1 MRVFQYVRIASH
13 PVFALPLRSVG
24 HEKRWMDAVTRNF
37 LFDLLQ
43 TPSPTGFELAGQRK
57 WAAYVRPFADRVEND
72 AYGSAWA
79 TIDGT
84 GEKPRRVMFEAH
96 ADEIGFIVK
105 HITKEGFLRVD
116 RIGGSDV
123 ATARGRRVDI
133 LAEKGKVRGVI
144 GNTAIHLRRDSLA
157 DEKAPLPHEL
167 YIDVGASNAEEV
179 LGMGIRVGHPAVY
192 TDAVEQLGAK
202 HILGRAL
209 DNRAGGFILAQVI
222 ANLSKR
228 GERLPA
234 TIHAVNAVQEEIGGH
249 GARMIAHRLMP
260 DVCVVLDV
268 THATDTP
275 GIDHAKH
282 GEVKL
287 GGGPSI
293 THGTCNHPLVIQR
306 LLDVAQ
312 EKGIPVQHESSS
324 RYSGTDT
331 DVIFTTR
338 EGIPSALVSLPL
350 RYMHSVV
357 EMADLEDIERVVAL
371 LTAFAESIRPEDD
384 FAVKL

>member
-1 MRVFQYVRIASH
+1 MDSSA
-13 PVFALPLRSVG
+13 RS
-24 HEKRWMDAVTRNF
+24 F

-57 WAAYVRPFADRVEND
+57 WAAYVRQFAQRVEND

-79 TIDGT
+79 TIDG
-84 GEKPRRVMFEAH
+84 GHPSPRKVMFEAH
-96 ADEIGFIVK
+96 ADEIGFIIR

-123 ATARGRRVDI
+123 ATARGRRLDI
-133 LAEKGKVRGVI
+133 LGDQGSRRGVI
-144 GNTAIHLRRDSLA
+144 GNTAIHLRRDEVA
-157 DEKAPLPHEL
+157 EEKAPRPHDL
-167 YIDVGASNAEEV
+167 YVDVGASSPEEV
-179 LGMGIRVGHPAVY
+179 AALGIRVGHPAVY
-192 TDAVEQLGAK
+192 VDTVEQFGTK
-202 HILGRAL
+202 YILGRAL
-209 DNRAGGFILAQVI
+209 DNRVGGFIISQVI
-222 ANLSKR
+222 ANLSRR
-228 GERLPA
+228 GQPLAA
-234 TIHAVNAVQEEIGGH
+234 TVYAVNAVQEEIGGH
-249 GARMIAHRLMP
+249 GARMAAHRLMP

-275 GIDHAKH
+275 GIEHAKH

-293 THGTCNHPLVIQR
+293 AHGTCNHPLVVQR
-306 LLDVAQ
+306 LIDVARA
-312 EKGIPVQHESSS
+312 KDIPLQHESSS

-357 EMADLEDIERVVAL
+357 EMADLEDLERVVAL
-371 LTAFAESIRPEDD
+371 LTGFAESVTPEDD

>member
-1 MRVFQYVRIASH
+1 MDSTA
-13 PVFALPLRSVG
+13 RS
-24 HEKRWMDAVTRNF
+24 F
-37 LFDLLQ
+37 LFELLQ

-57 WAAYVRPFADRVEND
+57 WADYVRKFANRVEND

-79 TIDGT
+79 TVDGADA
-84 GEKPRRVMFEAH
+84 GPRKVMFEAH

-123 ATARGRRVDI
+123 ATARGRRLDI
-133 LAEKGKVRGVI
+133 LGENGTVRGVI
-144 GNTAIHLRRDSLA
+144 GNTAIHLRRDNLTE
-157 DEKAPLPHEL
+157 EKAPATHDL
-167 YIDVGASNAEEV
+167 YVDVGAATAEEV
-179 LGMGIRVGHPAVY
+179 TALGIRVGHPAVY
-192 TDAVEQLGAK
+192 TDSVEQLGSK

-209 DNRAGGFILAQVI
+209 DNRMGGFILSQVV
-222 ANLSKR
+222 AALSGRK
-228 GERLPA
+228 ERVGS
-234 TIHAVNAVQEEIGGH
+234 TVYAVNAVQEEIGGH

-260 DVCVVLDV
+260 DVCIVLDV

-275 GIDHAKH
+275 GIEHAKH

-293 THGTCNHPLVIQR
+293 THGTCNHPLVVQR
-306 LLDVAQ
+306 LLEVAK

-331 DVIFTTR
+331 DVIFTTK

-357 EMADLEDIERVVAL
+357 EMADLEDVEKVVAL
-371 LTAFAESIRPEDD
+371 LTGFAESVGAGDD

>member
-1 MRVFQYVRIASH
+1 M
-13 PVFALPLRSVG
+13 G
-24 HEKRWMDAVTRNF
+24 MDDTARTF
-37 LFDLLQ
+37 LFDLLS

-57 WAAYVRPFADRVEND
+57 WAAYARQFAHRVEND
-72 AYGSAWA
+72 AYGSVWA
-79 TIDGT
+79 TMDGAGST
-84 GEKPRRVMFEAH
+84 SRKIMFEAH

-133 LAEKGKVRGVI
+133 LGQNGLVRGVI
-144 GNTAIHLRRDSLA
+144 GNTAIHLRRDQLTE
-157 DEKAPLPHEL
+157 EKAPLVHDL
-167 YIDVGASNAEEV
+167 YVDIGASNPEEV
-179 LGMGIRVGHPAVY
+179 LARGIRVGHPAVY
-192 TDAVEQLGAK
+192 MDTVEQLGPK

-209 DNRAGGFILAQVI
+209 DNRAGGFILSQVI
-222 ANLSKR
+222 ANLSR
-228 GERLPA
+228 RPEPLPS
-234 TIHAVNAVQEEIGGH
+234 TVYAVNAVQEEIGGH
-249 GARMIAHRLMP
+249 GARMISHRLMP
-260 DVCVVLDV
+260 DVCIVLDV

-275 GIDHAKH
+275 GIEHAKH

-306 LLDVAQ
+306 LIEVA
-312 EKGIPVQHESSS
+312 KSKDIPIQHESSS

-357 EMADLEDIERVVAL
+357 EMADLEDIERVIAL
-371 LTAFAESIRPEDD
+371 LTAFAESVRPEDD